1 MIPSGKYSHASI
13 IFLLIANTILLFILS
28 ILCFNTLNC
37 SGKPPEYRDLSLWIC
52 LLMSIM
58 MVVDLY
64 SEHKRYQNLNESK
77 NPESTKRS
85 AHLERSSSGLIF
97 IVAIIIATIQI
108 LYPGGPTQGW
118 QFSVA
123 FALTSGILFVCSQ
136 RRHRNTP
143 EEKEEH
149 GNDELPK

>member
-1 MIPSGKYSHASI
+1 
-13 IFLLIANTILLFILS
+13 
-28 ILCFNTLNC
+28 
-37 SGKPPEYRDLSLWIC
+37 
-52 LLMSIM
+52 MSIM